1 MSQTKGNSGKLS
13 HTIGENEVVLIDA
26 ITSKD
31 EVISIQNEDE
41 SFIPMQQVL
50 NTKIK
55 LSLGDL
61 PANSGNFTIEKKDK
75 NLKNISFNYTRT
87 ESDLAQKN
95 ESTFEDFTKVSDI
108 STVFNEIESTRSSK
122 DFWKWFIILAL
133 VFLVS
138 EMLIQKFVK

>member
-1 MSQTKGNSGKLS
+1 MAQTKGNSGKLS

-31 EVISIQNEDE
+31 EVISIENEEE

-61 PANSGNFTIEKKDK
+61 PENSGNFAVEKKDQ
-75 NLKNISFNYTRT
+75 NLKNISFNYSRT
-87 ESDLAQKN
+87 ESDLNKKN
-95 ESTFEDFTKVSDI
+95 ENTFEDFTKVKEI
-108 STVFNEIESTRSSK
+108 ATVFNEIESSRSSK

-133 VFLVS
+133 LFLVS
-138 EMLIQKFVK
+138 EMLIQKFIK

>member
-1 MSQTKGNSGKLS
+1 MAQTKGNSGKLS

-31 EVISIQNEDE
+31 EVISISNHEE

-55 LSLGDL
+55 LSLGEL
-61 PANSGNFTIEKKDK
+61 PSTSGNFSIEKKEQ
-75 NLKNISFNYTRT
+75 NLKNISFNYSRT
-87 ESDLAQKN
+87 ESDLNQKN
-95 ESTFEDFTKVSDI
+95 ENIFKEFTKVDEI
-108 STVFNEIESTRSSK
+108 ATVFNDIESTRSSR
-122 DFWKWFIILAL
+122 DLWKWFV
-133 VFLVS
+133 VFGLLFLIS